1 MWVGG
6 HCKERPDN
14 AAAAM
19 VEMIHWRAEHTTLA
33 GGGRAPQCHPSHTDN
48 GHTPPMIGHEDL
60 RAATGAELVVAGV
73 HASYE
78 GFAHDSR
85 MVIPGDC
92 FVAVR
97 GLHGDGHD
105 YLRDAIERGAG
116 AVLVERGRLSLL
128 DAGLE
133 AGATSLIAHAERAG
147 VAVLAVAD
155 TREALKRYATYILRQ
170 WRPMVI
176 AVTGATGKTTTKEAI
191 ADLLAARVP
200 TFRSWRN
207 YNDLLGLPLSLGR
220 LEPTHRYAVI
230 ELGADHPGEIAELCA
245 IAQPSIGVVTN
256 VSPAHLQ
263 YFASVE
269 AYAEELAR
277 LPAALPADGIAV
289 LNGDDAAVR
298 AMAAVTS
305 ARALRFAPLRDDAAA
320 DAADA
325 DADLPV
331 RCALLPLSED
341 ERPALRLRRG
351 GGTGGEDTGEDTTVT
366 FPHLHGAHWAY
377 AVLAALTVGHA
388 LGMGVEE
395 GLRALADLCP
405 LPGRLNWLE
414 GVNGLALLDDTHNAT
429 PASAAAGLTTLD
441 AIGAARGRPRIAAL
455 GDMLRLGPIE
465 EEEHRRL
472 GRLAATHADYLVT
485 KGLRAEA
492 IADEAVRAGMPSA
505 RVAVTHTAEDAARAV
520 RDFVAAESLPAL
532 VYLKGAEETRM
543 EQVTG
548 LLLAHPERAE
558 RVLDR
563 QTQAWRR
570 VVVMRPD
577 RPTWLEIDLSAIG
590 RNTRLIRRLVGPDV
604 WVLVSLKADAY
615 GHGALRVARTVL
627 HNGASWLGVATVS
640 EAEPLRAAGID
651 APVLIFG
658 YTAPWQA
665 REAVR
670 LDVRATVYGMEI
682 ARALAYA
689 ARDLGRVARVHVKV
703 DTGMARLGLRAEDID
718 GIVAFVEALRGL
730 PELVVEGIFTHF
742 ATADSADQG
751 YARQQLGRFL
761 AVLAA
766 LERRGLR
773 PPLAHA
779 ANSAAMLTL
788 PEARFD
794 MVRPGVAVYGLA
806 PSDEV
811 RLPAGFSPA
820 LAFKTQVAQ
829 VKWIPAGEGIS
840 YGATYVTE
848 RPTRIAVL
856 PVGYADGFR
865 RAPANWG
872 EVLVRGRRAPLV
884 GRVCMDQCMIDVTH
898 IPEVRQGDEVVLI
911 GRQGDDELTAEAV
924 AGRLGTIAY
933 EVVAE
938 LLARVPRI
946 S

>member
-1 MWVGG
+1 MR
-6 HCKERPDN
+6 CRP
-14 AAAAM
+14 
-19 VEMIHWRAEHTTLA
+19 
-33 GGGRAPQCHPSHTDN
+33 SYTDN
-48 GHTPPMIGHEDL
+48 GYTLPMIGHDDL
-60 RAATGAELVVAGV
+60 RAATDAELVVAGA
-73 HASYE
+73 HAGYE

-85 MVIPGDC
+85 MVVPGDC

-105 YLRDAIERGAG
+105 YLGDAIERGAG

-128 DAGLE
+128 ETSGTSGADGL
-133 AGATSLIAHAERAG
+133 LAHAARAG

-155 TREALKRYATYILRQ
+155 TREALKRYAAYILRQ
-170 WRPMVI
+170 WGPLVI

-191 ADLLAARVP
+191 ADLLAARAP

-220 LEPTHRYAVI
+220 LEPAHRYAVI

-256 VSPAHLQ
+256 VGPAHLQ

-277 LPAALPADGIAV
+277 LPAALPPDGVAV
-289 LNGDDAAVR
+289 LNSDDAAVR
-298 AMAAVTS
+298 AMAAGTS
-305 ARALRFAPLRDDAAA
+305 ARALSFAPQRDGEAAA
-320 DAADA
+320 TAGVDM
-325 DADLPV
+325 PV
-331 RCALLPLSED
+331 RCELLPMSED
-341 ERPALRLRRG
+341 ERPAPRLRCHD
-351 GGTGGEDTGEDTTVT
+351 GTGGAGQTVT

-388 LGMGVEE
+388 LGIDVEE
-395 GLRALADLCP
+395 GLRALADLRP

-414 GVNGLALLDDTHNAT
+414 GVDGLALLDDSHNAT
-429 PASAAAGLTTLD
+429 PASAAAGLVALG
-441 AIGAARGRPRIAAL
+441 AIGTARGRPRIAAL
-455 GDMLRLGPIE
+455 GDMLRLGPVE
-465 EEEHRRL
+465 EREHRRL
-472 GRLAATHADYLVT
+472 GRLAAMHADYLVT

-492 IADEAVRAGMPSA
+492 VADAAVRAGMPSE

-520 RDFVAAESLPAL
+520 RDFAALASTPAL

-548 LLLAHPERAE
+548 LLLAQPERAE

-590 RNTRLIRRLVGPDV
+590 RNTRLIQRLVGPDV
-604 WVLVSLKADAY
+604 RVLVSLKADAY

-640 EAEPLRAAGID
+640 EAESLRAAGID
-651 APVLIFG
+651 APVLVFG

-703 DTGMARLGLRAEDID
+703 DTGMARLGLRAEDVE
-718 GIVAFVEALRGL
+718 GIVAFVEALHSLPGL
-730 PELVVEGIFTHF
+730 EVEGIFTHF

-751 YARQQLGRFL
+751 YARRQLDRFL

-811 RLPAGFSPA
+811 RLPEGFSPA

-848 RPTRIAVL
+848 RPTHVAVL

-898 IPEVRQGDEVVLI
+898 IPGVRQGDEVVLI

-938 LLARVPRI
+938 LLARVPRV